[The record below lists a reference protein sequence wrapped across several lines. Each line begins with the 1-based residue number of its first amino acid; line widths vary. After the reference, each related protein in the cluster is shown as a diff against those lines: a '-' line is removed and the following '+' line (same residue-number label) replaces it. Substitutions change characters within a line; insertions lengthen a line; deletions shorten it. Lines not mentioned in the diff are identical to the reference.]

1 MKKVLI
7 VEDNELNRIVLE
19 EFLKIVN
26 PNLEIDFAFN
36 GKEGIKKIEENNF
49 DVVFSDIDMPI
60 MNGID
65 MIREIR
71 KNDKN
76 LQVVAVTAFA
86 VLGDRE
92 KILLEGFD
100 DYISKPVEFEEL
112 NRVVNKY
119 ELRG

>member
-71 KNDKN
+71 KKDKN

-112 NRVVNKY
+112 NRVLNKY
-119 ELRG
+119 DLRG